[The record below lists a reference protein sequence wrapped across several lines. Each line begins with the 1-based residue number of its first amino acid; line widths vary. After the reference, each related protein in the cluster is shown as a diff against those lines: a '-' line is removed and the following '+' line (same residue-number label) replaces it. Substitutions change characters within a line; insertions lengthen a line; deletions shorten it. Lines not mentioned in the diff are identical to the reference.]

1 MVLQQDTLAFL
12 RRIHPLDLLPAPA
25 LETLCGEAGLEYF
38 RRGSLILEQ
47 GGAAAEHLFVVKR
60 GTVGL
65 SLTADDGSELVVDY
79 RGEGEYFGLLSL
91 ISDEAPRSNVRAE
104 EDTIALLIPKR
115 ELRTVLAEH
124 PAVSD
129 RFLKSYF
136 LDFVDRTY
144 DESRR
149 RFSSLSN
156 GHRVLFATPVGDLV
170 RREPVAT
177 SGSTSIQEAAQ
188 LMARHGISSLVVTDG
203 SAAPIGIM
211 TDRDLREKA
220 VAEGRDL
227 AQPVSAIMSSPII
240 HVDAGEPCSEALFK
254 MMRHNIHHVLV
265 TEAGRF
271 RGMVTNHDL
280 MVQQGSSPTLLV
292 RKVLET
298 VRLEH
303 LEDAR
308 GRLET
313 MVAVLSREGARAHNV
328 TRVITEVAR
337 KLVVRTA
344 ALVEAELGPPPGK
357 LTALLHGEAGRSELS
372 LHGGPELVLV
382 GNGGGDPDEAS
393 DGAYAGYAGRLAARL
408 AAPPVSARCA
418 AAGPVT
424 DLHAWAGVLRAWVAG
439 TGPAPAAGAG
449 LFEMTAVSGQVR
461 IFEELRLEL
470 VGAAAANEAFRARLA
485 AAAVE
490 NQPPLGFLGRL
501 VVATSG
507 EHRNELDLYRKGI
520 QPLVDLVRILALERG
535 IAARSTVGRLRELR
549 SLHDYAHAEEVEN
562 AFEYL
567 LTLRIHQQLAR
578 IEAGETPDDFV
589 DPRTLGNGERKSL
602 KEAFQLI
609 STLYDSL
616 ARRYGVEDGER

>member
-1 MVLQQDTLAFL
+1 VVLQQDTIAFL
-12 RRIHPLDLLPAPA
+12 SAIPPLDLLPATA
-25 LETLCGEAGLEYF
+25 LEALIRQAGLEYF
-38 RRGSLILEQ
+38 RRGAKILVQ
-47 GGAAAEHLFVVKR
+47 GGDAAEHLFVIKR
-60 GTVGL
+60 GTVSL
-65 SLTADDGSELVVDY
+65 FLTADDGSEVVVDY
-79 RGEGEYFGLLSL
+79 RGAGEYFGLLSL

-104 EDTIALLIPKR
+104 EDTIGLLLPKR
-115 ELRTVLAEH
+115 DLQEVLRAH
-124 PAVSD
+124 PRVSD

-136 LDFVDRTY
+136 LHFVDRTY

-149 RFSSLSN
+149 RLSGLSN

-177 SGSTSIQEAAQ
+177 SGSASIQEAAQ

-203 SAAPIGIM
+203 TGAPVGIM

-227 AQPVSAIMSSPII
+227 SQPVSAIMSSPII

-328 TRVITEVAR
+328 ARVITEVAR
-337 KLVVRTA
+337 KLVGRTA
-344 ALVEAELGPPPGK
+344 ALVEAEVGPPSRS
-357 LTALLHGEAGRSELS
+357 LAILLHGEAGRSELS
-372 LHGGPELVLV
+372 LHHGPELTLV
-382 GNGGGDPDEAS
+382 GHGGGDPDDAS
-393 DGAYAGYAGRLAARL
+393 EGSAAGYAGSLATRL

-418 AAGPVT
+418 AEGPVI
-424 DLHAWAGVLRAWVAG
+424 DLPAWADSLRAWIAG
-439 TGPAPAAGAG
+439 RGPAPAAGAG
-449 LFEMTAVSGQVR
+449 LFEMTAVSGQMHL
-461 IFEELRLEL
+461 FEELRLEL
-470 VGAAAANEAFRARLA
+470 VAAAAASEAFRARLA

-490 NQPPLGFLGRL
+490 DPPPLGFLGRL

-507 EHRNELDLYRKGI
+507 DHRNELDLYRKGI
-520 QPLVDLVRILALERG
+520 EPLADVVRILALERG
-535 IAARSTVGRLRELR
+535 IAARSTVSRLRDLR
-549 SLHDYAHAEEVEN
+549 TLHDYARAAEVEN

-567 LTLRIHQQLAR
+567 LMLRIHQQLAR
-578 IEAGETPDDFV
+578 LEAGQVPDDFV
-589 DPRTLGNGERKSL
+589 DPQTLGNGERKSL

-609 STLYDSL
+609 STLHDSL